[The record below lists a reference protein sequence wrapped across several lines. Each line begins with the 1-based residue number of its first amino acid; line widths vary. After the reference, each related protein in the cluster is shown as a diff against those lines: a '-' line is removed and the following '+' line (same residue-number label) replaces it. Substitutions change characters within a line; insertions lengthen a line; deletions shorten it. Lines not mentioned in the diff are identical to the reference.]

1 MAVLSYYALMGNF
14 ALNWSFVLS
23 LAGMLCLMLMFWQCA
38 LGIRPVTS
46 AWIKD
51 FFWVNGLHKWLGI

>member
-1 MAVLSYYALMGNF
+1 MLSYYTLMENWE
-14 ALNWSFVLS
+14 LSWSFVLS
-23 LAGMLCLMLMFWQCA
+23 LAGMLCMMLMLWQCV
-38 LGIRPVTS
+38 LGVRPVSS